1 MVKEMFLTTYQ
12 GTELKT
18 LISDCIKESLLGLDL
33 GKSNIQEKSKQ
44 ILTRQQVCNLLG
56 ISLPT
61 LHSYTKEGLV
71 KAFRLGHKVRYK
83 YEDVIDALKQIKVGG
98 KLCS

>member
-1 MVKEMFLTTYQ
+1 MRETLFTIYQ

-33 GKSNIQEKSKQ
+33 GKSNKDEKTKQ
-44 ILTRQQVCNLLG
+44 ILTRQQVCKLLG

-71 KAFRLGHKVRYK
+71 RAFRLGHKVRYK
-83 YEDVIDALKQIKVGG
+83 YDDVIDALKQIKVGG